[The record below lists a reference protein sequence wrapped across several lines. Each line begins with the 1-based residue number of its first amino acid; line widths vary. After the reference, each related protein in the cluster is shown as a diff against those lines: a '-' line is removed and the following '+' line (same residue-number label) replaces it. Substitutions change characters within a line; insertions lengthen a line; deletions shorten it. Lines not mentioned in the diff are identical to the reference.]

1 MSIHITRR
9 TPGLSPSHVLGMSF
23 RKREICPG
31 VMSARRNRSDIGI
44 HFVIN
49 PVGIVQV
56 GVLRMVTP

>member
-1 MSIHITRR
+1 M
-9 TPGLSPSHVLGMSF
+9 LGMAF